1 MQRRHLERICLC
13 ITQPRFDTC
22 VLRFGPTGMTYEHIK
37 IEILSLDLL
46 LPKGSFYLLIL
57 SEGLGEKDQSLLMNL
72 VLVKNTRW
80 AVTGAGVLL
89 STG

>member
-1 MQRRHLERICLC
+1 MQRICLC
-13 ITQPRFDTC
+13 IMKLRFNTC
-22 VLRFGPTGMTYEHIK
+22 VFSLVQTGMTYEHIK
-37 IEILSLDLL
+37 IEIPSLDLL